1 MRVKVWNGD
10 HTEFLGEGEYTGDV
24 MVYVIQMPDG
34 SLRSVQNAEE
44 KPPPEMIPDGAF
56 LRESPNNPKIVLDDG
71 RVVYG
76 CQVWW
81 EPAENASADFPTSWR
96 N

>member
-10 HTEFLGEGEYTGDV
+10 HSEYLGEGEYVGDV
-24 MVYVIQMPDG
+24 SVFVIQMPNG
-34 SLRSVQNAEE
+34 SLRSLENAEE
-44 KPPPEMIPDGAF
+44 MPPRDMIPEGAF
-56 LRESPNNPKIVLDDG
+56 VRVSPDNPKIVLDG
-71 RVVYG
+71 GGVVYG

-81 EPAENASADFPTSWR
+81 EPVERIPEIPPPWR

>member
-10 HTEFLGEGEYTGDV
+10 HSEYLGEGEYVGDV
-24 MVYVIQMPDG
+24 TVYIIQMPDG

-44 KPPPEMIPDGAF
+44 KPPPEMIPPGAY
-56 LRESPNNPKIVLDDG
+56 LRETSGNPKIKLDKG
-71 RVVYG
+71 ETVYG

-81 EPAENASADFPTSWR
+81 EPAESASSEIPTAWR

>member
-10 HTEFLGEGEYTGDV
+10 HTEYLGEGEYVGDV
-24 MVYVIQMPDG
+24 TVYIIQMPDG
-34 SLRSVQNAEE
+34 NIQSVKNAEE
-44 KPPPEMIPDGAF
+44 KPPPEMIPPGAF
-56 LRESPNNPKIVLDDG
+56 LRESPDNPKIVLDSGD
-71 RVVYG
+71 VVYG

-81 EPAENASADFPTSWR
+81 EPADQAGLDIPNAWR